1 MKKPLSIGLASAL
14 LAGVASADGLY
25 YVGAEAKESMPLKW
39 VVGLDVTYDDNVT
52 PNTGNGDEDAFS
64 INPYVGLSVVS
75 ITPQTS
81 WDVYARVGALY
92 YLNDVKGQSDDL
104 YPQAR
109 VGANVTHR
117 FNERVRVSSRNF
129 LAYELEPDY
138 SYGFATSR
146 QNDPY
151 LYWQTDNS
159 VGYRW
164 SERFATY
171 TGFILTGLDYDS
183 EVENSDR
190 FTWTIYNQFRYQLSP
205 QTVLTA
211 EYRYSETDGDG
222 FAADSTDQYALV
234 GVEHRFSPNS
244 ILIARVGAQFRE
256 VDDSG
261 DDSTSPYAEIATTT
275 RVNEVFTVR
284 AFLRYGLEA
293 YDTVQTIG
301 AGIYDFSEKETLRI
315 GVSAEYAISPMLA
328 LFGGVDYIP
337 ATYDEGNRVGGSVLA
352 PDSVSGYDE
361 DLVNAYIGLSVKFTE
376 YLSGSLTYNFTNSES
391 DFENRDYDRNRVTVG
406 VRAEF

>member
-1 MKKPLSIGLASAL
+1 MKKPLSIGLASVL
-14 LAGVASADGLY
+14 LAGAASADGLY

-52 PNTGNGDEDAFS
+52 PNSGGGDEESYSA
-64 INPYVGLSVVS
+64 NAYVGLSVVS

-92 YLNDVKGQSDDL
+92 YFNDIEEQSDDL

-146 QNDPY
+146 QSDPY
-151 LYWQTDNS
+151 FYWQTDNS

-183 EVENSDR
+183 DVQNSDR

-211 EYRYSETDGDG
+211 EYRYADTEGDG
-222 FAADSTDQYALV
+222 LAEDSTDQYALL

-244 ILIARVGAQFRE
+244 ILIARVGAQFRD
-256 VDDSG
+256 VDGG
-261 DDSTSPYAEIATTT
+261 DGSTSPYAEIATST

-284 AFLRYGLEA
+284 AFLRYGLES
-293 YDTVQTIG
+293 YDTVQAVGTG
-301 AGIYDFSEKETLRI
+301 LYDFAEKETLRI
-315 GVSAEYAISPMLA
+315 GVSAEYSISPMFA
-328 LFGGVDYIP
+328 IFGGVDYIP
-337 ATYDEGNRVGGSVLA
+337 ATYDEGSLASGVGPANVG
-352 PDSVSGYDE
+352 GYDE
-361 DLVNAYIGLSVKFTE
+361 DLVNAYVGLSVKFTD
-376 YLSGSLTYNFTNSES
+376 YLSGSLTYNFTDSSS
-391 DFENRDYDRNRVTVG
+391 DFDNRDYDRNRVTVG

>member
-14 LAGVASADGLY
+14 LAGAASADGLY

-52 PNTGNGDEDAFS
+52 PNAGVNDEEAFS
-64 INPYVGLSVVS
+64 ANAYVGLSVVS

-92 YLNDVKGQSDDL
+92 YFDDVQGQSDDL

-146 QNDPY
+146 QTDPY
-151 LYWQTDNS
+151 FYWQTDNS

-164 SERFATY
+164 SERFGTY
-171 TGFILTGLDYDS
+171 TGFILTGLDYGSD
-183 EVENSDR
+183 VPDGDR

-211 EYRYSETDGDG
+211 DLRYSETSASGL
-222 FAADSTDQYALV
+222 AEDSTDQYVLV

-244 ILIARVGAQFRE
+244 VLIARAGAQFRE
-256 VDDSG
+256 VDGG
-261 DDSTSPYAEIATTT
+261 DDTTSPYVELATST

-293 YDTVQTIG
+293 YDTVQSVG

-337 ATYDEGNRVGGSVLA
+337 ATFDEGNRVGGSPLA
-352 PDSVSGYDE
+352 PSSVSGYDE
-361 DLVNAYIGLSVKFTE
+361 DLVNAYIGLSVKFTD
-376 YLSGSLTYNFTNSES
+376 YLSGSVTYNYTKSDS
-391 DFENRDYDRNRVTVG
+391 DFSNRDYDRNRVTVG

>member
-1 MKKPLSIGLASAL
+1 
-14 LAGVASADGLY
+14 
-25 YVGAEAKESMPLKW
+25 MPLKW

-52 PNTGNGDEDAFS
+52 PNAGVNDEEAFS
-64 INPYVGLSVVS
+64 ANAYVGLSVVS

-92 YLNDVKGQSDDL
+92 YFDDVQGQSDDL

-146 QNDPY
+146 QTDPY
-151 LYWQTDNS
+151 FYWQTDNS

-164 SERFATY
+164 SERFGTY
-171 TGFILTGLDYDS
+171 TGFILTGLDYGSD
-183 EVENSDR
+183 VPDGDR

-211 EYRYSETDGDG
+211 DLRYSETSASGL
-222 FAADSTDQYALV
+222 AEDSTDQYVLV

-244 ILIARVGAQFRE
+244 VLIARAGAQFRE
-256 VDDSG
+256 VDGG
-261 DDSTSPYAEIATTT
+261 DDTTSPYVELATST

-293 YDTVQTIG
+293 YDTVQSVG

-337 ATYDEGNRVGGSVLA
+337 ATFDEGNRVGGSPLA
-352 PDSVSGYDE
+352 PSSVSGYDE
-361 DLVNAYIGLSVKFTE
+361 DLVNAYIGLSVKFTD
-376 YLSGSLTYNFTNSES
+376 YLSGSVTYNYTKSDS
-391 DFENRDYDRNRVTVG
+391 DFSNRDYDRNRVTVG

>member
-1 MKKPLSIGLASAL
+1 MKKPFSIGLASAL
-14 LAGVASADGLY
+14 LAGAASADGLY

-52 PNTGNGDEDAFS
+52 PNAGGDEEEAIS
-64 INPYVGLSVVS
+64 ANAYVGLSVVS

-92 YLNDVKGQSDDL
+92 YFDDVEGQSDDL

-117 FNERVRVSSRNF
+117 FNERLRVTSRNF

-151 LYWQTDNS
+151 FYWQTDNS

-171 TGFILTGLDYDS
+171 TGFVLTGLDYGS
-183 EVENSDR
+183 EVPDGDR

-211 EYRYSETDGDG
+211 DLRYSETSASGL
-222 FAADSTDQYALV
+222 AEDSTDQFVLV

-244 ILIARVGAQFRE
+244 ILIARAGAQFRD
-256 VDDSG
+256 VDGG
-261 DDSTSPYAEIATTT
+261 DDSTSPYVELATST

-293 YDTVQTIG
+293 YDTVQAVG

-337 ATYDEGNRVGGSVLA
+337 ATFDEGNLKEGVGPATVN
-352 PDSVSGYDE
+352 GYDE
-361 DLVNAYIGLSVKFTE
+361 DLVNAYIGLSVKFTD
-376 YLSGSLTYNFTNSES
+376 YLSGSLTYNYTKSDS
-391 DFENRDYDRNRVTVG
+391 DFDNRDYNRNRVTVG